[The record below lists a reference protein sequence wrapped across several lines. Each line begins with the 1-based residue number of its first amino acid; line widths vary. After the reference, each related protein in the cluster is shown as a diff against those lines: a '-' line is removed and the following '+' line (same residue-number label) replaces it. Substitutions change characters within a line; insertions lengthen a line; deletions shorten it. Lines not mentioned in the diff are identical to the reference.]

1 MERLVTNLHER
12 WLRERKAAYHMAAG
26 KVLMDHGILGVFVLI
41 YAPKET
47 RYAAAPAPRLSMY
60 TNFTE
65 ASRVIGILFSD
76 PKLEFVYI
84 LKGGNEYF
92 LPLFRT
98 EYETAVLRED
108 WIREDY
114 GND

>member
-1 MERLVTNLHER
+1 MERLVTDLHER
-12 WLRERKAAYHMAAG
+12 WLRERKAAYHIAAG
-26 KVLMDHGILGVFVLI
+26 LVLKDHGILGVFALI

-47 RYAAAPAPRLSMY
+47 RYAEVRI
-60 TNFTE
+60 TE